1 MRFDWWEK
9 LSVMKKEMCSSLI
22 QVLKFFIF
30 SPGVIN
36 INSFDFVDL
45 VKNSS
50 SLPFLANQTA
60 FI

>member
-1 MRFDWWEK
+1 MWK
-9 LSVMKKEMCSSLI
+9 LSVMMKEMCSSLI

-30 SPGVIN
+30 PRGAMN